1 MADNIC
7 LCKRL
12 NLQFI
17 ELNMNIPEY
26 QINKLKNT
34 EQFYKAEE
42 EEAIY
47 YTIHLDENLNIA
59 DFNILAANEHLETVK
74 GTIEAGKCWIPLWNK
89 YGMKSQPFII
99 NMHMYHGIS
108 VTLPD

>member
-17 ELNMNIPEY
+17 ELNMSIPEY
-26 QINKLKNT
+26 QIDKLKHT

-47 YTIHLDENLNIA
+47 YTIHLDENL
-59 DFNILAANEHLETVK
+59 
-74 GTIEAGKCWIPLWNK
+74 TIEAGKCWIPLWNK